1 MVTSRFHWLA
11 IGLAAL
17 VFAPLLAAPY
27 HTSEQALLAAPGW
40 LHLLDFAPWIS
51 RGFHLALHLAAVWL
65 AAGLFTD
72 LLRRRAAR
80 IAVILY
86 ALHPLQT
93 ETLASLEARPLLLV
107 AVLSLAALH
116 FWRRGNVWAAVSFGT
131 LASFADWS
139 AAALPLLLWMWSSR
153 EQRREAAA
161 PLGVLSGVCIA
172 SIIHA
177 LGSSI
182 TISAGYMSWQGVAV
196 LRTFGVFVLPTA
208 MSADPD
214 VQAPPLVA
222 AWAWGAVAALVALV
236 GLHRVGPWR
245 WFSSALIALAPTSCL
260 LASPQLAAD
269 PRASLALVFLS
280 GGAGWLL
287 AGSDHKLRVTATALL
302 ALVSV
307 MQANTWRS
315 ERAVWIE
322 AARMAPAKVEPRIR
336 LAPLVDAGHALQ
348 LLQDAR
354 TRAADD
360 PAVERQR
367 TRALQRL
374 AACAPF
380 GGDACASSQVPSR

>member
-11 IGLAAL
+11 TGIAAL

-27 HTSEQALLAAPGW
+27 HTSELALRAAPGW
-40 LHLLDFAPWIS
+40 LYLIDITPWIS

-80 IAVILY
+80 IAIVLY

-107 AVLSLAALH
+107 AVLSLAALRL
-116 FWRRGNVWAAVSFGT
+116 WRRGNPWAAVSFGT
-131 LASFADWS
+131 LASLADWS
-139 AAALPLLLWMWSSR
+139 AVALPLLLWLWSR
-153 EQRREAAA
+153 KEHRREAAA
-161 PLGVLSGVCIA
+161 PLGVLSGVGLA
-172 SIIHA
+172 SVIQA
-177 LGSSI
+177 LGESI
-182 TISAGYMSWQGVAV
+182 TVSAGYMAWQGVAV
-196 LRTFGVFVLPTA
+196 LRTFCLFVLPLA

-222 AWAWGAVAALVALV
+222 AWAWGAVAAIAALV
-236 GLHRVGPWR
+236 WLHRVGPWR
-245 WFSSALIALAPTSCL
+245 WCASALIALAPTSCL

-269 PRASLALVFLS
+269 PRAALALVFLC

-302 ALVSV
+302 ALVSL

-322 AARMAPAKVEPRIR
+322 AARLAPAKVEPRIK
-336 LAPLVDAGHALQ
+336 LAPLVDAAHALQ
-348 LLQDAR
+348 LLEDAW
-354 TRAADD
+354 TRAPDH
-360 PAVERQR
+360 PAVERQMMH
-367 TRALQRL
+367 ALQRA
-374 AACAPF
+374 AACAPSAD
-380 GGDACASSQVPSR
+380 GACASSPAPSR